1 LRYYDILENESHR
14 SIEPIP
20 KNVNDIATTILD
32 AAFEVH
38 KTLGPGLLESVYKTC
53 LIYEL
58 RKKGLLVEKQVKVPI
73 QYKDIYLD
81 GELRLDI
88 LVENLVLV
96 EVKSIEKLAPIHE
109 AQVLTYLK
117 LTGHRVG
124 YLINFNAYRLKD
136 GIRRL
141 VL

>member
-1 LRYYDILENESHR
+1 
-14 SIEPIP
+14 
-20 KNVNDIATTILD
+20 
-32 AAFEVH
+32 
-38 KTLGPGLLESVYKTC
+38 
-53 LIYEL
+53 
-58 RKKGLLVEKQVKVPI
+58 VEKQVKVPI

>member
-1 LRYYDILENESHR
+1 MRYYDILENESHR